1 MNWQE
6 IDKKHVWHPYNSLP
20 SKTSILPVVKTDKTK
35 IFLDDGSEL
44 IDGMSSWW
52 SAIHGYNNEKL
63 NDALKKQVDIM
74 PHIMFGGLSHE
85 KAAILSKQLCE
96 LTGLNSVFLCDS
108 GSVSVE
114 VALKTAIQYQEA
126 QGKKRYKFIALEHAY
141 HGDTLAAMSVCDPQN
156 SMHSIYGSYLPKHI
170 FTKAPEIGFDSDCSE
185 SIKALEECVKKHH
198 KECAGII
205 IEPIVQGAGGMRIY
219 NPSYVKKVREL
230 CDKYELIM
238 IADEIATGFGHTG
251 KMFACQWADIKPD
264 IMTVGK
270 GLTGG
275 YMTMAAM
282 ITSKNIS
289 DTISNSKLG
298 ALMHG
303 PTFMGNP
310 LACSVAI
317 ESINLLTQMDWKSKV
332 NNIEKIFS
340 EELEKAKGLKL
351 VKSVRN
357 IGVIGVIELKDNS
370 HAQYIQDYCVQKGV
384 WIRPF
389 GKLIYSIVAYI
400 ISEDELRKVVKTM
413 VEAISN
419 IKS

>member
-1 MNWQE
+1 
-6 IDKKHVWHPYNSLP
+6 
-20 SKTSILPVVKTDKTK
+20 
-35 IFLDDGSEL
+35 
-44 IDGMSSWW
+44 
-52 SAIHGYNNEKL
+52 
-63 NDALKKQVDIM
+63 
-74 PHIMFGGLSHE
+74 
-85 KAAILSKQLCE
+85 
-96 LTGLNSVFLCDS
+96 
-108 GSVSVE
+108 
-114 VALKTAIQYQEA
+114 
-126 QGKKRYKFIALEHAY
+126 
-141 HGDTLAAMSVCDPQN
+141 MSVCDPQN

-251 KMFACQWADIKPD
+251 KMFACQWADVKPD

-270 GLTGG
+270 ALTGG